1 MDCYKN
7 SGWRPSLCRISN
19 TWKKEVIF
27 QQLATNKSY
36 KLKVFSD
43 SNDFHYMYRKPLSRK
58 IKKKFSVLTRIH
70 IQRNWKLKS
79 SSLGSLRPIT
89 SKLKMKQS
97 NEATCLWCESIE
109 HSNRAKKKN
118 SKLCFIHKKEC
129 IQLRNIGQ

>member
-43 SNDFHYMYRKPLSRK
+43 SNDFHYMYRKT
-58 IKKKFSVLTRIH
+58 IKQKD
-70 IQRNWKLKS
+70 
-79 SSLGSLRPIT
+79 
-89 SKLKMKQS
+89 
-97 NEATCLWCESIE
+97 
-109 HSNRAKKKN
+109 KKKN
-118 SKLCFIHKKEC
+118 SLCSLEYIFREIENSKVH
-129 IQLRNIGQ
+129 R